1 MAVFSYCIAWAYERD
16 RLYEPCKQLWWRRQ
30 CKERGTS
37 MYFSKGLSAVH
48 VNISFKHTS
57 TRVVRIGWI
66 KDGNYIYFIA
76 QTDLHFGELVISIR
90 NYR

>member
-1 MAVFSYCIAWAYERD
+1 MAVYSYCIAWAYERE
-16 RLYEPCKQLWWRRQ
+16 RLYEPCKQLWWSRQ

-57 TRVVRIGWI
+57 TRE
-66 KDGNYIYFIA
+66 
-76 QTDLHFGELVISIR
+76 LSELVR
-90 NYR
+90 RR